1 MSNKL
6 KAWFLGSRKFLVMLG
21 LLLLA
26 GVFRA
31 VGLLESK
38 DFADLLSAVGVAF
51 MGANTVENMAY
62 AVKDWLAAKAS
73 HADKDESK

>member
-51 MGANTVENMAY
+51 MGANTVEKIMEPIQEW
-62 AVKDWLAAKAS
+62 VKGKTNNGDV
-73 HADKDESK
+73 